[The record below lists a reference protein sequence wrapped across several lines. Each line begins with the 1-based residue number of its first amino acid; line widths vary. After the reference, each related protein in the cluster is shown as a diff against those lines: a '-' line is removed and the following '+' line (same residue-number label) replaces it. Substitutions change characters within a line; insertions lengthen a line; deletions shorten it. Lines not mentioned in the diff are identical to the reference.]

1 MDGIIFVSGKALG
14 RRKPLFDDFSVP
26 LPPAGDG
33 GDGGDGRMTFR
44 ELVGQIV
51 RHEVRAFHERRER
64 RRFVRAL
71 SARQIEEGVEA
82 GKVDSGGR
90 DDAGAAVDADEAVAA
105 ALQGF
110 EDGLYLVV
118 LDGQEQRDLDAQIYL
133 RPDSRI
139 TFVRLVFL
147 AGA

>member
-1 MDGIIFVSGKALG
+1 MGTLVVSGKAIG
-14 RRKPLFDDFSVP
+14 RRKALFEDFSVP
-26 LPPAGDG
+26 LPPGAGD
-33 GDGGDGRMTFR
+33 DGGGGMTLR
-44 ELVGQIV
+44 DLVSLIV
-51 RHEVRAFHERRER
+51 RQQVKAFHDRQDQ

-71 SARQIEEGVEA
+71 SAREIEQGVEA
-82 GKVDSGGR
+82 GKVDPGGR
-90 DDAGAAVDADEAVAA
+90 DDAAKADPDEAVGA

-118 LDGQEQRDLDAQIYL
+118 LDGQEQRDLDAQVYPG
-133 RPDSRI
+133 PDSRI

>member
-1 MDGIIFVSGKALG
+1 MGTLVVSGKAIG
-14 RRKPLFDDFSVP
+14 RRKALFEDFSVP
-26 LPPAGDG
+26 LPPGAGD
-33 GDGGDGRMTFR
+33 DGGGGGMTLR
-44 ELVGQIV
+44 DLVSLIV
-51 RHEVRAFHERRER
+51 RQLVKAFYDRQDR

-71 SARQIEEGVEA
+71 SAREIEQGVEA
-82 GKVDSGGR
+82 GKVDAGGR
-90 DDAGAAVDADEAVAA
+90 DDAAKADPDEAVGA

-118 LDGQEQRDLDAQIYL
+118 LDGQEQRDLDAQVYP

>member
-1 MDGIIFVSGKALG
+1 MGTIVVSGKTLG
-14 RRKPLFDDFSVP
+14 RRKPLFEDFSVP
-26 LPPAGDG
+26 LPPDEGGDGTGDG
-33 GDGGDGRMTFR
+33 GMTLR
-44 ELVGQIV
+44 DLVSRIV
-51 RHEVRAFHERRER
+51 LHEVKAFHDRQDR
-64 RRFVRAL
+64 RRFLRSL
-71 SARQIEEGVEA
+71 SAREIDQGVEA
-82 GKVDSGGR
+82 GKVDAGGR
-90 DDAGAAVDADEAVAA
+90 EDPNRVDPDAAVAA

-118 LDGQEQRDLDAQIYL
+118 LDGQEQRDLDTQIYP

>member
-1 MDGIIFVSGKALG
+1 VGTLVVSGKAIG
-14 RRKPLFDDFSVP
+14 RRKALFEDFSVP
-26 LPPAGDG
+26 LPPGG
-33 GDGGDGRMTFR
+33 GDDSGGGMALRD
-44 ELVGQIV
+44 LLSLIV
-51 RHEVRAFHERRER
+51 RQQVKAFHDRQDR

-71 SARQIEEGVEA
+71 SAREIERGVEA
-82 GKVDSGGR
+82 GKVDAGGR
-90 DDAGAAVDADEAVAA
+90 EDAARADPEEAVAA

-118 LDGQEQRDLDAQIYL
+118 LDGQEQRDLDAQVYP

>member
-1 MDGIIFVSGKALG
+1 MGGTFVVSGKALG
-14 RRKPLFDDFSVP
+14 RRKPLFEDFSVP
-26 LPPAGDG
+26 LPPAGQDRGG
-33 GDGGDGRMTFR
+33 GDGGMTLR
-44 ELVGQIV
+44 DLIERIV
-51 RHEVRAFHERRER
+51 RHEVRAFHDRQDH

-71 SARQIEEGVEA
+71 SAREIERGLEA
-82 GKVDSGGR
+82 GKVDAGGH
-90 DDAGAAVDADEAVAA
+90 DGPATAVDPDAAVAV

-118 LDGQEQRDLDAQIYL
+118 LDGAELRELDAQVYP
-133 RPDSRI
+133 RADSRI

>member
-1 MDGIIFVSGKALG
+1 MGTVVVSGKALG
-14 RRKPLFDDFSVP
+14 RRKPLFEDFSVP
-26 LPPAGDG
+26 VPPGDRADGAGDG
-33 GDGGDGRMTFR
+33 GLTLRD
-44 ELVGQIV
+44 LVSRIV
-51 RHEVRAFHERRER
+51 RHEVDAFHDRQERRQFLR
-64 RRFVRAL
+64 SL
-71 SARQIEEGVEA
+71 SAREIERSVEG
-82 GKVDSGGR
+82 GKVDPGGR
-90 DDAGAAVDADEAVAA
+90 LDHTKVDPDEAVAA

-118 LDGQEQRDLDAQIYL
+118 LDGQEQRDLDAPVYP

>member
-1 MDGIIFVSGKALG
+1 VGTLVVSGKAIG
-14 RRKPLFDDFSVP
+14 RRKALFEDFSVP
-26 LPPAGDG
+26 LPPGGGDDG
-33 GDGGDGRMTFR
+33 GGGMTLR
-44 ELVGQIV
+44 DLVSLIV
-51 RHEVRAFHERRER
+51 RQQVKAFHDRQDR

-71 SARQIEEGVEA
+71 SAREIERGVEA
-82 GKVDSGGR
+82 GKVDAGGR
-90 DDAGAAVDADEAVAA
+90 DDAARTDPDEAVAA

-118 LDGQEQRDLDAQIYL
+118 LDGQEQRDLDAQVYP